1 MFNSKEDKKGE
12 TGVKDAWD
20 KWEINSKM
28 DKYTLYK
35 INNNI
40 KCKWIKYSH

>member
-28 DKYTLYK
+28 DKSAFNY
-35 INNNI
+35 INNYI